1 MLYHSG
7 TSRSVFLSL
16 LLAKYHPLSGTCDFW
31 GADISGAPH
40 AWSNQRLTE
49 QWDAGVSH
57 LAFREVHGEEMRV
70 ARKGHEQDAWIC
82 SGSKIQLP
90 GNQNSDIS
98 VVQSL
103 SCV

>member
-16 LLAKYHPLSGTCDFW
+16 LWQNIIYSQARVTSGKLN
-31 GADISGAPH
+31 ISGAPH

-49 QWDAGVSH
+49 QWDAGVPH

-70 ARKGHEQDAWIC
+70 ASKGCEQDVWIC
-82 SGSKIQLP
+82 SGSKIQLL
-90 GNQNSDIS
+90 GNQNSDVS

-103 SCV
+103 SRV